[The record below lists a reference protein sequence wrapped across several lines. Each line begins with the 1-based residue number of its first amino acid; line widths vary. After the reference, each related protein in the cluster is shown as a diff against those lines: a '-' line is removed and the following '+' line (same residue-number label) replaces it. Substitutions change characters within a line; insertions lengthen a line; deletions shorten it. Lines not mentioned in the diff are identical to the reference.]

1 MAQIQFVNLEDL
13 VNKNHIY
20 RKFKEVFNFSSFDK
34 ILKSLEH
41 QDKFKGFGTIRL
53 FKCIL
58 LQHLEDLSDR
68 ELERFIAENNSAK
81 WFCEFKLL
89 DKTPDYSVFSKFRK
103 RLGIERLEE
112 MFLTL
117 KAQLKA
123 KGLMNEFFTVVDAT
137 HLVTKSTLWEERD
150 KAIKEK
156 QEKLNNTF
164 LPKVANDKEARIGCK
179 GKNKFWY
186 GYKITR
192 SIDTQSG
199 LINQT
204 CVTSANVSDVKAM
217 EQVLPSQGAVY
228 ADKGY
233 CSKEMEIELQ
243 KRNCV
248 LRAIKKNNMKDKNRD
263 LDRFITKIRAPYERM
278 FSQMRK
284 RARYIGRIKN
294 QFSEFLDAMSFNL
307 KRLVVLSAA

>member
-1 MAQIQFVNLEDL
+1 MSQTQLVNLENL
-13 VNKNHIY
+13 VDKNHIY
-20 RKFKEVFNFSSFDK
+20 RKFKQVFNFSIFDE
-34 ILKSLEH
+34 ILKSLER
-41 QDKFKGFGTIRL
+41 QDKFKGFGAIRL

-68 ELERFIAENNSAK
+68 ELQRFIAENTAAK
-81 WFCEFKLL
+81 WFCEFELL

-112 MFLTL
+112 MFLIL
-117 KAQLKA
+117 KEQLKT

-156 QEKLNNTF
+156 QEKLNNALVSKF
-164 LPKVANDKEARIGCK
+164 AKDKEARIGCK
-179 GKNKFWY
+179 GRNKFWY

-199 LINQT
+199 LINST
-204 CVTSANVSDVKAM
+204 HVTPANVPDVQVLEK
-217 EQVLPSQGAVY
+217 VLPSQGAIY

-233 CSKEMEIELQ
+233 CSKEMEIELE

-248 LRAIKKNNMKDKNRD
+248 LRAVKRNNMKDKNRG
-263 LDRFITKIRAPYERM
+263 LDKFITRVRAPYERM
-278 FSQMRK
+278 FSQIRK

-307 KRLVVLSAA
+307 RRLVVLSVA